1 MSEPMDLIYKD
12 PKYPSS
18 KVVNGLSMAGPRA
31 HLRGMGLVNEELAK
45 PFIGVINTYNEMHPG
60 HIHLNR
66 IGQLVKDGVREAGG
80 VPFEVNTISLC
91 DGFSQGHV
99 GMCSVL
105 PSREVI
111 ADSIEVYAGGH
122 QLDGLVL
129 IGGCDKIVPAMI
141 MAALRINLPTVLVTG
156 GPMMPAVYKGKQYGT
171 YELKEMAG
179 KLTRGEIS
187 REEYEYMEGLMS
199 PTPGSCAMMGTAN
212 TMSIIAEA
220 MGLTM
225 PGSACAHAVSG
236 KKNRVAKESGM
247 AVVRLVE
254 EDIRPRD
261 IVTQEMLELAVRV
274 GVSVGGSTNM
284 TLHMPAIAH
293 EAKLRM
299 SLEEIGRLSAETPYL
314 AKIKPSGSHTMLDL
328 DQAGGVGAVMR
339 ELDGLI
345 NLDQMTVNGKT
356 HRQNVERVVEHNPE
370 VIRPVSDAY
379 SDHGSIT
386 VLKGNLAPDGAVIK
400 QSAVAAAMRRHS
412 GPARCFECEEDA
424 VKAIYGGAVQHG
436 EVLVIRNEG
445 PQGGPGMR
453 EMLTAT
459 AALVGMG
466 FSESVALV
474 TDGRTH
480 VLVDAGISCRRI
492 CTGLKELGVEPTEL
506 AGVLITHEHSD
517 HISGLT
523 TLTKQLRLPVYA
535 SPGTGRQLCYRI
547 AFLEELLRPVA
558 PGEGFSI
565 GGLAIESFPTSHD
578 AAESVGY
585 ALSAGGR
592 KAGTYANAA
601 RKFFPEPHPL
611 HFPTFIW
618 TPRRKKNPPPIK
630 RRLPAGSG
638 GACWAQGCMCW
649 TRPASCGLSAASR

>member
-1 MSEPMDLIYKD
+1 
-12 PKYPSS
+12 
-18 KVVNGLSMAGPRA
+18 
-31 HLRGMGLVNEELAK
+31 
-45 PFIGVINTYNEMHPG
+45 
-60 HIHLNR
+60 
-66 IGQLVKDGVREAGG
+66 
-80 VPFEVNTISLC
+80 
-91 DGFSQGHV
+91 
-99 GMCSVL
+99 
-105 PSREVI
+105 
-111 ADSIEVYAGGH
+111 
-122 QLDGLVL
+122 
-129 IGGCDKIVPAMI
+129 
-141 MAALRINLPTVLVTG
+141 
-156 GPMMPAVYKGKQYGT
+156 
-171 YELKEMAG
+171 
-179 KLTRGEIS
+179 
-187 REEYEYMEGLMS
+187 
-199 PTPGSCAMMGTAN
+199 
-212 TMSIIAEA
+212 
-220 MGLTM
+220 
-225 PGSACAHAVSG
+225 
-236 KKNRVAKESGM
+236 M

-274 GVSVGGSTNM
+274 GLSVGGSTNM

-293 EAKLRM
+293 EAKLHM

-424 VKAIYGGAVQHG
+424 VKAIYGGVVQHG

-474 TDGRTH
+474 TDGRFSGATRGPCIGH
-480 VLVDAGISCRRI
+480 VSPETSRRGPIAIVQDGDRIDIDIDAGTLHVDLSDGEIARR
-492 CTGLKELGVEPTEL
+492 LAELPPYQPKVTEGYLARYARNVEP
-506 AGVLITHEHSD
+506 
-517 HISGLT
+517 
-523 TLTKQLRLPVYA
+523 
-535 SPGTGRQLCYRI
+535 
-547 AFLEELLRPVA
+547 
-558 PGEGFSI
+558 
-565 GGLAIESFPTSHD
+565 
-578 AAESVGY
+578 
-585 ALSAGGR
+585 
-592 KAGTYANAA
+592 AA
-601 RKFFPEPHPL
+601 R
-611 HFPTFIW
+611 
-618 TPRRKKNPPPIK
+618 
-630 RRLPAGSG
+630 
-638 GACWAQGCMCW
+638 GAI
-649 TRPASCGLSAASR
+649 LD

>member
-220 MGLTM
+220 MGLQVNAGKSKVVPFSRPFRFCKAKFQVTNT
-225 PGSACAHAVSG
+225 GAVKIHG
-236 KKNRVAKESGM
+236 CRDGMKRARRKLRLFQARVASGEM
-247 AVVRLVE
+247 TVE
-254 EDIRPRD
+254 QVAQWLQTPISYYENFNDHG
-261 IVTQEMLELAVRV
+261 RV
-274 GVSVGGSTNM
+274 
-284 TLHMPAIAH
+284 L
-293 EAKLRM
+293 KLR
-299 SLEEIGRLSAETPYL
+299 RLFYA
-314 AKIKPSGSHTMLDL
+314 IF
-328 DQAGGVGAVMR
+328 
-339 ELDGLI
+339 
-345 NLDQMTVNGKT
+345 KT
-356 HRQNVERVVEHNPE
+356 E
-370 VIRPVSDAY
+370 V
-379 SDHGSIT
+379 
-386 VLKGNLAPDGAVIK
+386 
-400 QSAVAAAMRRHS
+400 
-412 GPARCFECEEDA
+412 
-424 VKAIYGGAVQHG
+424 
-436 EVLVIRNEG
+436 
-445 PQGGPGMR
+445 
-453 EMLTAT
+453 
-459 AALVGMG
+459 
-466 FSESVALV
+466 
-474 TDGRTH
+474 
-480 VLVDAGISCRRI
+480 
-492 CTGLKELGVEPTEL
+492 
-506 AGVLITHEHSD
+506 
-517 HISGLT
+517 
-523 TLTKQLRLPVYA
+523 
-535 SPGTGRQLCYRI
+535 
-547 AFLEELLRPVA
+547 
-558 PGEGFSI
+558 
-565 GGLAIESFPTSHD
+565 
-578 AAESVGY
+578 
-585 ALSAGGR
+585 
-592 KAGTYANAA
+592 
-601 RKFFPEPHPL
+601 
-611 HFPTFIW
+611 
-618 TPRRKKNPPPIK
+618 
-630 RRLPAGSG
+630 
-638 GACWAQGCMCW
+638 
-649 TRPASCGLSAASR
+649 